1 MTARNHSR
9 YSTRRA
15 LATAALAILIVV
27 SSAIP
32 AFAISRTTILAR
44 GRSWVDRGVPYSQ
57 QLYFEGYRQ
66 DCSGFLSMSWVLSRN
81 GAPIS
86 YSTADLDAPGLVE
99 RIYDKNAIQPGDM
112 ILRPKD
118 QVGAAYGHSVL
129 FVAWADPAHTK
140 FVGYHESS
148 GSGKAV
154 MATIPYPFWN
164 ETGFAPY
171 RYKNVDADYLDT
183 IAPVFGQS
191 RYDTAVQ
198 SSWLAFP
205 TAGSAKAVVLA
216 TGENWPDALGGAAL
230 AGAADGPVL
239 LTRPDAL
246 PESVRAEIDRLNVA
260 KVYVLGGAA
269 SVSDAVASAADA
281 IPGVTVQRIGG
292 IDRWDTA
299 ARIAAETKARMLA
312 SGRGVDGVYVATGR
326 DFPDALAAS
335 PASFRSG
342 RPILLTD
349 PSDLPTA
356 TADAITELDVDNAWV
371 IGGLKAV
378 GTTATAEIQALGPTT
393 RRIEGATR
401 YETSLRLAAHAES
414 LGLTWKNL
422 GVATG
427 LGYADALAGGVAQGA
442 TGSLLVLTPGGWL
455 DSGVASAISSRR
467 ATIGRVRC
475 FGGTAAI
482 GDTARAQID
491 SAMGGQ

>member
-1 MTARNHSR
+1 MTARNYSR
-9 YSTRRA
+9 FSSRHA
-15 LATAALAILIVV
+15 LATVLLAVVLAV

-32 AFAISRTTILAR
+32 ALAISRTTIVAR
-44 GRSWVDRGVPYSQ
+44 GRSWVDRAVPYSQ
-57 QLYFEGYRQ
+57 SLFFEGYRQ

-99 RIYDKNAIQPGDM
+99 RIYDKADIQPGDM

-118 QVGAAYGHSVL
+118 QIGAAYGHSVL
-129 FVAWADPAHTK
+129 FVAWADPGRTK
-140 FVGYHESS
+140 YIGYHESS

-191 RYDTAVQ
+191 RYETAVQ
-198 SSWLAFP
+198 SSWIAFP
-205 TAGSAKAVVLA
+205 TVGSAKAVVLA

-230 AGAADGPVL
+230 AGATDAPVL
-239 LTRPDAL
+239 LTKPDTL

-269 SVSDAVASAADA
+269 SVSTTVAAAVDA
-281 IPGVTVQRIGG
+281 ISGVTVQRIGG
-292 IDRWDTA
+292 TDRWDTA

-312 SGRGVDGVYVATGR
+312 SGRSVDGVYVATGR

-335 PASFRSG
+335 PASFVTG
-342 RPILLTD
+342 RPILLTE
-349 PSDLPTA
+349 PSDLPTV
-356 TADAITELDVDNAWV
+356 TANAIKTLGVDDAWV

-378 GTTATAEIQALGPTT
+378 GTTATAEIESLGLDTT
-393 RRIEGATR
+393 RIEGATR

-414 LGLTWKNL
+414 LGMSWKNL

-442 TGSLLVLTPGGWL
+442 TRSILVLTPGGWL
-455 DSGVASAISSRR
+455 DPGVASAITSHR
-467 ATIGRVRC
+467 AAIGRVRC

-482 GDTARAQID
+482 GDATRAQID
-491 SAMGGQ
+491 SAMGGS